1 MSNEL
6 LELLKSRRSIRS
18 YLPKMIKE
26 EELDAIV
33 EAGTYA
39 PTAMGRQ
46 SPIIVAVTNKEIRDE
61 LSRMNAEIMQSVMDP
76 YYGAPVIILVF
87 APREEATHI
96 QDASCVL
103 LNMMLAAHSLHI
115 GTCWINREKEMFNT
129 PRGKQLMAEWK
140 IDGCYEGVGALAVGY
155 SREKDPCPKKRKSD
169 YIIKVK

>member
-18 YLPKMIKE
+18 YLPEMIKE

-46 SPIIVAVTNKEIRDE
+46 SPIIVAITNKEIRDE
-61 LSRMNAEIMQSVMDP
+61 LSDMNKKIMQSVNDP
-76 YYGAPVIILVF
+76 YYGAPVILLVF
-87 APREEATHI
+87 APKKQATHI

-103 LNMMLAAHSLHI
+103 LNMMLAAHSLDL
-115 GTCWINREKEMFNT
+115 GTCWINREKEMFET

-140 IDGCYEGVGALAVGY
+140 IDDSYEGVGALALGY
-155 SREKDPCPKKRKSD
+155 KKEKDPCPKQRKTD